1 MILYIFPDMY
11 QQEYFNM
18 DLVSLN
24 KMIKFKKRFK
34 ISWYIKN
41 IFLFLEFIQTRNLDF
56 KH

>member
-24 KMIKFKKRFK
+24 KMIKFKKKFK